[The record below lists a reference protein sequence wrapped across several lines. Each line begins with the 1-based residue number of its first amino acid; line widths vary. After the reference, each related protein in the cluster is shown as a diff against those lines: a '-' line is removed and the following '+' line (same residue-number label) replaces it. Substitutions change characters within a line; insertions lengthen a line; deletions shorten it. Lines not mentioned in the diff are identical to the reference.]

1 MSEEAPTKETVTK
14 EATTASG
21 SGDRPAPRS
30 GDRPAPRSGD
40 RPAPRSGDRP
50 APRSGDRPAPRSG
63 DRPAPRG
70 GDRSAPRR
78 QGGGGRFQRRRK
90 FCKFCADTSLKIDH
104 KDPSLL
110 AQFITERHKIVP
122 SRVTGVCAKHQRG
135 LTTAIKRAR
144 ILALLAFT
152 PLHHD

>member
-1 MSEEAPTKETVTK
+1 MSEEVATKETVTK

-21 SGDRPAPRS
+21 SSDRAPRGDRPAPRS
-30 GDRPAPRSGD
+30 GDRG
-40 RPAPRSGDRP
+40 
-50 APRSGDRPAPRSG
+50 
-63 DRPAPRG
+63 PRG
-70 GDRSAPRR
+70 DDRPRR
-78 QGGGGRFQRRRK
+78 QGGGGGGRFQRRRK
-90 FCKFCADTSLKIDH
+90 FCKFCADKSLKIDH

-122 SRVTGVCAKHQRG
+122 SRVTGTCAKHQRG